1 VFLFSSDN
9 GTDLMNDCFNRS
21 IDKFK
26 LMVATIGLKKPKK
39 CSEKK
44 FTDDVNTS
52 QDNVIRGFKEER
64 NLEEKVNSELAVKT
78 KLKRK
83 RDVVVARKETLKSL
97 LAAKSRR
104 FNHDD
109 DDDNHI
115 FRSESKILR
124 IGTVNVSL
132 RIKTIYNFIV
142 FCFYSYHKVSINF
155 ARSV

>member
-1 VFLFSSDN
+1 
-9 GTDLMNDCFNRS
+9 MNDCFNRS

-26 LMVATIGLKKPKK
+26 LMVATIGRKKPKK

-44 FTDDVNTS
+44 ITDDVNMS

-83 RDVVVARKETLKSL
+83 RDVVVDRKETLKSL

-104 FNHDD
+104 FNQDD

-115 FRSESKILR
+115 FPSASKILR

-132 RIKTIYNFIV
+132 LKRML
-142 FCFYSYHKVSINF
+142 
-155 ARSV
+155 

>member
-1 VFLFSSDN
+1 
-9 GTDLMNDCFNRS
+9 MNDCFNRS

-44 FTDDVNTS
+44 FTDDVTTS

-83 RDVVVARKETLKSL
+83 RDVVDRKETLKSL

-104 FNHDD
+104 FNQDD

-132 RIKTIYNFIV
+132 LKRML
-142 FCFYSYHKVSINF
+142 
-155 ARSV
+155 